1 MCALILAESYP
12 ENVSFD
18 EKQKTTFL
26 NEKKK
31 DGTFTFFSKLDLWQF
46 LVFNISFKM
55 MHLYTRKYILQ
66 SKYVYQ
72 VYF

>member
-1 MCALILAESYP
+1 MCALILAGSYP

-26 NEKKK
+26 NEKK
-31 DGTFTFFSKLDLWQF
+31 DGTFTFFSKLDLWLF
-46 LVFNISFKM
+46 LVFNISSKM

-66 SKYVYQ
+66 SRYVYQ